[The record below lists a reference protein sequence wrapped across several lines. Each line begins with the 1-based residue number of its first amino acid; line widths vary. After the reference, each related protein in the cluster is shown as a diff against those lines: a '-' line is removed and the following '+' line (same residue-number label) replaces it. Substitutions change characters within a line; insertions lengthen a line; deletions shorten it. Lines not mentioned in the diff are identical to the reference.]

1 MRWYELFESPTG
13 LVTLWHG
20 GRNLESD
27 YLEFPAH
34 RKGSWEHGPGL
45 YLTANRDVA
54 AKYAKGGNAMYK
66 VTVDLQR
73 NIDDVFLGADEVTD
87 FIARFVMG
95 RQRKEFL
102 ELCERSR
109 TRRSLDKLPAEVLI
123 NLALNM
129 NAVQNAKTGEFRR
142 WLMGKGVGYI
152 NVPNYGGWGV
162 EKGQVYVIV
171 DPSLIKKVERER
183 G

>member
-1 MRWYELFESPTG
+1 MRWSELFESPG

-34 RKGSWEHGPGL
+34 RKGAWEHGPGL

-54 AKYAKGGNAMYK
+54 AAYAKGGNAMYR

-73 NIDDVFLGADEVTD
+73 NIDDVFIEEADVKAFIQK
-87 FIARFVMG
+87 FIAA
-95 RQRKEFL
+95 RQRREFW

-109 TRRSLDKLPAEVLI
+109 TRRSVDKLPAEVLI
-123 NLALNM
+123 NLSLNM
-129 NAVQNAKTGEFRR
+129 NAMANTKTGAFRQ
-142 WLMGKGVGYI
+142 WLVSHGVGYI
-152 NVPNYGGWGV
+152 SVPNYGGWGV

-171 DPSLIKKVERER
+171 DPKLIKKVERER